1 LYDPFTGASIAGELP
16 YAFRL
21 SGALAS
27 RTALERFNDADG
39 AFAATD
45 YTDHC
50 RLRVH
55 AATAGAERA
64 ADNRFGKGN
73 DFAPAAVGTLA
84 ISPEIGALAF
94 AECTA
99 QARPA
104 GFRGEHGSVV
114 EVFLLEEASE
124 CAFSPAH
131 EISTIPFDQLFEQL
145 TGLCF
150 LNGAGIRDVLLGGQ
164 HVQTHFPEEG
174 ILLGRMNA
182 PGL

>member
-1 LYDPFTGASIAGELP
+1 MAQELP
-16 YAFRL
+16 RAFRFA
-21 SGALAS
+21 GALAD
-27 RTALERFNDADG
+27 RTAIERLNDADS
-39 AFAATD
+39 ALASAD
-45 YTDHC
+45 HTDHP

-84 ISPEIGALAF
+84 ISPEIGALTL

-104 GFRGEHGSVV
+104 GFRGKHGSVV

-124 CAFSPAH
+124 CALSPSH
-131 EISTIPFDQLFEQL
+131 KISTIPFDQLFEQL
-145 TGLCF
+145 TGLRF
-150 LNGAGIRDVLLGGQ
+150 LNGVGIRNVLLSRQ
-164 HVQTHFPEEG
+164 DMEAHFPEEG

>member
-1 LYDPFTGASIAGELP
+1 
-16 YAFRL
+16 
-21 SGALAS
+21 
-27 RTALERFNDADG
+27 
-39 AFAATD
+39 
-45 YTDHC
+45 
-50 RLRVH
+50 
-55 AATAGAERA
+55 
-64 ADNRFGKGN
+64 
-73 DFAPAAVGTLA
+73 LA
-84 ISPEIGALAF
+84 ISPEIGALAL

-99 QARPA
+99 QARPT
-104 GFRGEHGSVV
+104 GFRGEHRNVV

-145 TGLCF
+145 TGLRF
-150 LNGAGIRDVLLGGQ
+150 VNGAGIRDVLLGGQ